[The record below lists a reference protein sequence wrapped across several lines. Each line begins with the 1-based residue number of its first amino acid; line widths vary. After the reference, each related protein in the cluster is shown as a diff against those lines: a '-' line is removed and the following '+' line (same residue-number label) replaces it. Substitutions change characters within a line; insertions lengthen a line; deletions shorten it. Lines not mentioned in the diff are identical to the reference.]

1 MAGIDRRTGKL
12 ISGFDHVVQSLSV
25 IFRTR
30 IGSRVLR
37 RLFGSEIPGLLGKNI
52 VPSTFLRFATAV
64 HVAVELWEPRFRVR
78 QVTFPSDRNSPD
90 EIRKGHI
97 GIAMLGEYRP
107 RALQGD
113 FTVEGTD
120 TVVRI

>member
-1 MAGIDRRTGKL
+1 MAGIDRRTGKM
-12 ISGFDHVVQSLSV
+12 ISGFAHVVQSLSV
-25 IFRTR
+25 IFKTR

-78 QVTFPSDRNSPD
+78 QVTFPSDRNDPD
-90 EIRKGHI
+90 EIRKGRI